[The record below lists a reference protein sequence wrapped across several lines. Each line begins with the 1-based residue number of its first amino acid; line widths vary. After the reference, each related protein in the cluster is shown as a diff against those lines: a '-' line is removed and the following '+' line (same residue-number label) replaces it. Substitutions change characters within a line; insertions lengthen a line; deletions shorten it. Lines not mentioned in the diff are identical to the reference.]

1 MSQTPQSPEVSRFL
15 SRLDGVRANGSNW
28 SARCPCRNDDQNPS
42 LSIGQG
48 GDGRV
53 LVTCHRG
60 IPCSVDEIC
69 TAVGLTVSDLMPPRD
84 KPEPQNKTTVW
95 TNTYDFRDTDGT
107 LLFQKQRGVQSGG
120 KKTFRI
126 RRPDGKGGFE
136 YNANGVKKIL
146 YNLPMVVRAVAEQQT
161 VFVVEGEK
169 DADTLVEAG
178 FIATSVPFG
187 AGPGKWLPEYTEA
200 LRGADIVVIADK
212 DDSGREFATEIRDKL
227 LEAECT
233 VELLIAPGPDNDGIK
248 DVTDLLNAGQSLI
261 DLVVFPGIDKTTVVE
276 EVDPVEPI
284 LDKLREI
291 LERSDLDNIVKITR
305 AELAL
310 HALLPQSGVQLEGRL
325 VNWAQFV
332 DEDDDDSYDW
342 VIPNIL
348 ERQERLMV
356 VASEGVGKTFLARQ
370 VALLSAAGVHPFT
383 FERMKPIRTL
393 TVDLENPPRIIRR
406 TSRDIQ
412 KKSAKYGFCANP
424 EAHLLIKP
432 DGLDLMKS
440 ADRAFLEEAIENTKP
455 DMLFLGPIYKS
466 FIDPGGRTSESIA
479 IEIAK
484 YFDSLRSFYNL
495 AMWLEHHAP
504 LGNSMSSRDLRP
516 FGSAVWSRWP
526 EFGLSLQPDPTA
538 TEGYV
543 YEVKHFR
550 GARDRRQFPTKM
562 TRGKLFPFEVLEFAR
577 ME

>member
-69 TAVGLTVSDLMPPRD
+69 TAVGLAVSDLMPPRD

-169 DADTLVEAG
+169 DADTLVESG

-261 DLVVFPGIDKTTVVE
+261 DLVVFPGVDKKPPTE

-291 LERSDLDNIVKITR
+291 LERSDLDNIVKVTR

-310 HALLPQSGVQLEGRL
+310 NALLPQSGVNLEGRL

-432 DGLDLMKS
+432 DGLDLMKT
-440 ADRAFLEEAIENTKP
+440 ADRAFLEEAIESTKP

>member
-1 MSQTPQSPEVSRFL
+1 MAGTPQSPEVSRFL
-15 SRLDGVRANGSNW
+15 GRLDGVRANGVNW

-48 GDGRV
+48 ADGRV

-69 TAVGLTVSDLMPPRD
+69 TAVGLAVSDLMPPRD
-84 KPEPQNKTTVW
+84 KPDKPSKPPTW
-95 TNTYDFRDTDGT
+95 THTYDFRDVDGT
-107 LLFQKQRGVQSGG
+107 LLYQKQRGVFENG

-126 RRPDGKGGFE
+126 RRPDGKGGYE

-146 YNLPMVVRAVAEQQT
+146 YNLPMVSRAVDDGNT
-161 VFVVEGEK
+161 IFVVEGEK

-187 AGPGKWLPEYTEA
+187 AGPGKWLPEYSDA
-200 LRGADIVVIADK
+200 LKGADIVVIADK
-212 DDSGREFATEIRDKL
+212 DDSGREFATEIRDRL
-227 LEAECT
+227 IEVGCT
-233 VELLIAPGPDNDGIK
+233 VELLVAPGQDHDGIK
-248 DVTDLLNAGQSLI
+248 DVTDLLNSGGKLSDLI
-261 DLVVFPGIDKTTVVE
+261 PFSGVEKPTAPEPDPID
-276 EVDPVEPI
+276 PI
-284 LDKLREI
+284 LSKLREI
-291 LERSDLDNIVKITR
+291 LERTDLDNLIKVTR

-310 HALLPQSGVQLEGRL
+310 NELLPKSLARPEGRL
-325 VNWAQFV
+325 VNWAEFV

-342 VIPNIL
+342 VIPDIL

-432 DGLDLMKS
+432 DGLDLMKTS
-440 ADRAFLEEAIENTKP
+440 DRAFLEEAIENTKP

-484 YFDSLRSFYNL
+484 YFDSIRSFYNL

-550 GARDRRQFPTKM
+550 GARDRRRFPTKM

>member
-1 MSQTPQSPEVSRFL
+1 
-15 SRLDGVRANGSNW
+15 
-28 SARCPCRNDDQNPS
+28 
-42 LSIGQG
+42 
-48 GDGRV
+48 
-53 LVTCHRG
+53 
-60 IPCSVDEIC
+60 
-69 TAVGLTVSDLMPPRD
+69 MPPRD